1 MMKGTHCRLLALL
14 IGAGAGLMSPS
25 SVFSQESVVVR
36 AKLVQGDLPTD
47 PTAAVWNTLPVTEFP
62 LSPQVH
68 WQKRIQQV
76 TVKSVKVRAV
86 HNNKQIAFLL
96 EYADPTQDPADA
108 AALEFMVGDKKA
120 HFAHGQP
127 MGQVEG
133 GPVNIW
139 YWRND
144 TPGAADMTAKGFGT
158 LKKEA
163 QQDVQAKAVWKPED
177 SPAKRR
183 ERGADEGCQDR
194 RPHRG

>member
-1 MMKGTHCRLLALL
+1 MMKGTLCRLLALL

-76 TVKSVKVRAV
+76 TVKSIKVRAV
-86 HNNKQIAFLL
+86 HNNRQIAFLL

-108 AALEFMVGDKKA
+108 AALEFMVG
-120 HFAHGQP
+120 
-127 MGQVEG
+127 
-133 GPVNIW
+133 
-139 YWRND
+139 R
-144 TPGAADMTAKGFGT
+144 
-158 LKKEA
+158 
-163 QQDVQAKAVWKPED
+163 
-177 SPAKRR
+177 KRR
-183 ERGADEGCQDR
+183 ILRMDSRWR
-194 RPHRG
+194 RYKVARSI